1 MDLIENSFAPINPD
15 ATPKNEDENFGM
27 FALYLQRN
35 DADLAVRLLER
46 NGFKPEDIS
55 LLAPQKNGARNFVY
69 NQKNSLIQGAVIGGF
84 IGAVL
89 LGLAGLFFGAKGMFT
104 TPPGFSSFGTGF
116 SPVSAAVSASIGL
129 VLGAASGVLVGIG
142 SPKSAAKRYG
152 FYLKE
157 GGIVLVVHL
166 KDEGERLLV
175 SRILEKTRGQDI
187 NILDQS
193 KIWSIIIPEKKK
205 LVYS

>member
-1 MDLIENSFAPINPD
+1 MDVIENSFAPINPD
-15 ATPKNEDENFGM
+15 AKSEEDENFGM
-27 FALYLQRN
+27 FALYLKRN
-35 DADLAVRLLER
+35 DADLAIRLLER

-55 LLAPQKNGARNFVY
+55 LLAPQRNGARNFVY
-69 NQKNSLIQGAVIGGF
+69 DQKYSLIQGAVIGAF

-89 LGLAGLFFGAKGMFT
+89 LGLAGLFFGAKGLFT
-104 TPPGFSSFGTGF
+104 TNPGYNNFGVGF
-116 SPVSAAVSASIGL
+116 APITAAVAASIGL

-166 KDEGERLLV
+166 KDQADQLVV